1 MSGPWEKYAAEN
13 PERQGPWG
21 KYRGQFSETAK
32 AVLNTVEQR
41 EEGIDYATGVAD
53 AAFRAGFSRM
63 SDDAEKANYLDTNI
77 GSGMWGKDKFGAY
90 YIKPEGMQK
99 FGVKSDK
106 PVSID
111 EQRTT
116 GYDIADWGGDAPAIA
131 GGIGMGAAATGVG
144 MVPGLALAALG
155 AAGGKAIDEA
165 VKNVQGYRRR
175 GAEDIAGSIAA
186 EGAMSM
192 AGEGAFRALRPIA
205 KKIIGPGAERMT
217 TERAALAKSA
227 REQGFHIRPGQVTDA
242 PILSRWEGM
251 VQSIFGDLYGEQNK
265 QAAAAGMERLGAQA
279 GQSPGRETAGQIL
292 SDSLRAERV
301 KFGEAMSGR
310 YGKIDQLVGKP
321 FVPTD
326 PVKRV
331 AKDILDSMPKT
342 QSGDVVFA
350 SPETQKFLTNV
361 MNLEDHLT
369 SGQMQQVRTIL
380 REASESSNLVPGI
393 DKYHARL
400 LRKASD
406 EAFTAAS
413 GPENAA
419 RVGADPIAASR
430 AVELLRITD
439 AEYKDGI
446 RRFANP
452 LVTRITRDATRTGA
466 IDPDRVVAYVI
477 KPNHPF
483 RVRQIKNAVSAE
495 TWDKVKSAH
504 ADDLVQSIVKET
516 DDPFKQVF
524 DGRAFRD
531 ALNNYGRN
539 TLNEVHGKEW
549 TAAAYKYADSLML
562 SSKRAK
568 LSGAIVAANVAL
580 HPVANLPKLIWLRAL
595 VKVMEQP
602 ATFKYLTEGLQLG
615 PETKAG
621 AAALARFTTQLI
633 AQAEDETGSARI
645 NVTEPPK

>member
-1 MSGPWEKYAAEN
+1 VSGPWEKYSAST
-13 PERQGPWG
+13 PDTPGPWG
-21 KYRGQFSETAK
+21 KYTSGFGEKAK
-32 AVLNTVEQR
+32 AALNTVEQR
-41 EEGIDYATGVAD
+41 EEGIDYSSGVAD

-63 SDDAEKANYLDTNI
+63 SDDAEKANYLNVNV
-77 GSGMWGKDKFGAY
+77 GQGMWGKDKFGAY
-90 YIKPEGMQK
+90 YINPEGMRK

-116 GYDIADWGGDAPAIA
+116 GYDVADWGGDAPAIA
-131 GGIGMGAAATGVG
+131 GGVGVGMAATGLG
-144 MVPGLALAALG
+144 AIPGLVVAGLG
-155 AAGGKAIDEA
+155 AAGGKAIDEV

-175 GAEDIAGSIAA
+175 GAQEIGESIAG

-192 AGEGAFRALRPIA
+192 AGEGAFRVLRPIA
-205 KKIIGPGAERMT
+205 KKLVGPGAERMT
-217 TERAALAKSA
+217 SERVGLAKA
-227 REQGFHIRPGQVTDA
+227 AQDQGFHIRPGQVTDA

-251 VQSIFGDLYGEQNK
+251 VQAIFGDLYGEQNK
-265 QAAAAGMERLGAQA
+265 RAAAAGMERLGEQA
-279 GQSPGRETAGQIL
+279 GRSPGRETAGQIL
-292 SDSLRAERV
+292 SDSLRSERV
-301 KFGEAMSGR
+301 KFGEAMSAR

-326 PVKRV
+326 PVKKV
-331 AKDILDSMPKT
+331 AKDILDAMPKT

-361 MNLEDHLT
+361 MNLENHLT
-369 SGQMQQVRTIL
+369 TGQMQQVRTIL

-400 LRKASD
+400 LRKAAD
-406 EAFTAAS
+406 EAFTAAA

-419 RVGADPIAASR
+419 RAGADPIAASR

-452 LVTRITRDATRTGA
+452 LVTRITRDATRTGS
-466 IDPDRVVAYVI
+466 IDPDMVVDYVI

-483 RVRQIKNAVSAE
+483 RVRQIKDAVPAE
-495 TWDKVKSAH
+495 TWSKVKSAH
-504 ADDLVQSIVKET
+504 AEDLVQSIVKET

-531 ALNNYGRN
+531 ALNKYGRN
-539 TLNEVHGKEW
+539 TLEEVHGKEW
-549 TAAAYKYADSLML
+549 TQAAYKYADSLML
-562 SSKRAK
+562 ASKKAK
-568 LSGAIVAANVAL
+568 LSGGIVAANVAL

-602 ATFKYLTEGLQLG
+602 GTFKYLTEGLQLG

-621 AAALARFTTQLI
+621 AAALTRFTTQLI
-633 AQAEDETGSARI
+633 AQAEDETGSARFNI
-645 NVTEPPK
+645 TEPPQ